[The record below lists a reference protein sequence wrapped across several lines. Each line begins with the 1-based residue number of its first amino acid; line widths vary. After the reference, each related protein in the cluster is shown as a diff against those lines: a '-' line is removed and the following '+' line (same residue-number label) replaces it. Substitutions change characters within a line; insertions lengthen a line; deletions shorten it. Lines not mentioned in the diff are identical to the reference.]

1 MKVKIIFAVL
11 IAGLMVLSITQI
23 FPVPPFA
30 DDIFPLYKSGYFN
43 ELDRGFGVITDSFIA
58 IKSMARP
65 DYAWIFL
72 SDAGVKHDMKIAVYD
87 YRGYRVPAP
96 GEKIG
101 RPDRDVLRVMNAL
114 APKAHSE
121 IRSGRY
127 CSVIPLFAHGECK
140 FCHTRWNRRE
150 VVGALG
156 FERAYDA
163 AVYYSAERKII
174 FIILTVLLGGLLYAV
189 VRWDPGK
196 NIKEL
201 FDK

>member
-1 MKVKIIFAVL
+1 MKVKLIFAIIIGSLML
-11 IAGLMVLSITQI
+11 ISMSQI

-30 DDIFPLYKSGYFN
+30 DDVFPLYKSGYFD
-43 ELDRGFGVITDSFIA
+43 ELDRGFGVITDSFIG

-65 DYAWIFL
+65 EYAWIFL
-72 SDAGVKHDMKIAVYD
+72 TDTGVKHAIRITVYD
-87 YRGYRVPAP
+87 YKGHRVPAP
-96 GEKIG
+96 GEKAG
-101 RPDRDVLRVMNAL
+101 QPDREILRVMNAR
-114 APKAHSE
+114 APKTHSG

-127 CSVIPLFAHGECK
+127 FSVVPLVARGDCK

-150 VVGALG
+150 VIGALR
-156 FERAYDA
+156 FERTYDT
-163 AVYYSAERKII
+163 AVYYSSERKII
-174 FIILTVLLGGLLYAV
+174 FIILTILLGGLLYAL